1 MAIYRINYNKVV
13 GQANQISDLASD
25 LNNEIAKLE
34 GLLDRIKREWYGP
47 ASEAFQGQLLSLIAD
62 MKTTRYNMNSVSTSI
77 KNVASKIQR
86 EDESRASDSC
96 AW

>member
-1 MAIYRINYNKVV
+1 MSIYRINYNKVV